1 MADRKGECCIA
12 RWGGGGHMSTGGYST
27 SKMDM
32 IMLKFRPIAPKPV
45 AGTTT
50 VSGGSSD
57 SSKGVGNGGGGSGS
71 GRGRRKSSNNNNNNK
86 RCTSSNNNGKK
97 RKSASPDKKCYDDH
111 DDHNQMDQKT
121 DLTLLPLFPEAPDL
135 SPSNYNYNH
144 QVNNN
149 IGDEQ
154 WVKFDKSCYGSTLYF
169 EDNYNNCHGSVW

>member
-1 MADRKGECCIA
+1 MLFFSSFDQKDRKGECCIA
-12 RWGGGGHMSTGGYST
+12 RWGGGGHMSAGGYST

-57 SSKGVGNGGGGSGS
+57 SSKGGGGSGS
-71 GRGRRKSSNNNNNNK
+71 GRGRRKSSNNNNK
-86 RCTSSNNNGKK
+86 RCTSSINN
-97 RKSASPDKKCYDDH
+97 
-111 DDHNQMDQKT
+111 
-121 DLTLLPLFPEAPDL
+121 APDL
-135 SPSNYNYNH
+135 SPSNYNH

-154 WVKFDKSCYGSTLYF
+154 QWVKFDKNCYGSTLYF

>member
-12 RWGGGGHMSTGGYST
+12 RWGGGGHMSAGGYST

-57 SSKGVGNGGGGSGS
+57 SSKGGGSGGGSGS
-71 GRGRRKSSNNNNNNK
+71 GRGRRKSSNNNNK

-97 RKSASPDKKCYDDH
+97 RKSASPDKNCYDDH

-135 SPSNYNYNH
+135 SPSNYNH

-154 WVKFDKSCYGSTLYF
+154 QWVKFDKNCYGSTPYF